1 MNYVFASTSGALEA
15 AISSAAG
22 KAVAMFSNAIEAAK
36 LRSDYR
42 KTVAELSELSNA
54 DLADLGM
61 SRSGIHAVAYK
72 AVYGI

>member
-1 MNYVFASTSGALEA
+1 
-15 AISSAAG
+15 
-22 KAVAMFSNAIEAAK
+22 MFSNAIEAAK